1 MHYGEGACNIAMD
14 VKDFYAENI
23 KGPRNVR
30 CQFIEFREGE
40 R

>member
-1 MHYGEGACNIAMD
+1 MHYGEGACNIVSD

-23 KGPRNVR
+23 RSSVKVR
-30 CQFIEFREGE
+30 CQFIEFREGT